1 MSKPAQLSDFD
12 EARRV
17 IGMLES
23 VSNPAEYKELFN
35 ISDED
40 EEKYR
45 NMLDNRAKTNQPVF
59 YEK

>member
-40 EEKYR
+40 EEKHR
-45 NMLDNRAKTNQPVF
+45 NMLDNRVKTNQPVF